1 MEELF
6 RSCTL
11 KKWLESIEATMRSPS
26 GAKHMEIFE
35 FPSVKL
41 TSVSNEPVLI
51 LMTCNSNV
59 PLLLTVVASIEA
71 PFQSCV
77 ATASRPT
84 ARPEST
90 TVEVW
95 NPDDVLT
102 MC

>member
-1 MEELF
+1 
-6 RSCTL
+6 
-11 KKWLESIEATMRSPS
+11 MRSPS
-26 GAKHMEIFE
+26 GAEHMEIFE
-35 FPSVKL
+35 SPSVKL
-41 TSVSNEPVLI
+41 TRVSNEPVLI

-59 PLLLTVVASIEA
+59 PLLLTVVASIVA

-77 ATASRPT
+77 DTASRPT